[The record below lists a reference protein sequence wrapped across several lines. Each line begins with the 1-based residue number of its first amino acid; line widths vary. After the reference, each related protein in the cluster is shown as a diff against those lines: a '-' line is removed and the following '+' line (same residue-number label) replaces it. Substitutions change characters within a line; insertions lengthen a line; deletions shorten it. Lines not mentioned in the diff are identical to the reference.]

1 MQNHASF
8 ISSPPLSLSFRSHNS
23 NICSHLL
30 NKFSFHPIK
39 EVIVTRRSGLVRRAI
54 KIGEKAIR
62 IGGKDNEASI
72 II

>member
-8 ISSPPLSLSFRSHNS
+8 ISSPTISLSFRSHNR

-39 EVIVTRRSGLVRRAI
+39 EVIVTA
-54 KIGEKAIR
+54 AIR
-62 IGGKDNEASI
+62 IGEKGD
-72 II
+72 

>member
-1 MQNHASF
+1 MQNRASF
-8 ISSPPLSLSFRSHNS
+8 ISSPTLSLGFRCHNS

-30 NKFSFHPIK
+30 NNISFHPIK
-39 EVIVTRRSGLVRRAI
+39 EVIVVAAI
-54 KIGEKAIR
+54 RIGGKAIR

>member
-1 MQNHASF
+1 MQNHSSF
-8 ISSPPLSLSFRSHNS
+8 ISSPTLSLGFRWHNS

-30 NKFSFHPIK
+30 NNISFHPIK
-39 EVIVTRRSGLVRRAI
+39 EVIVVAAI
-54 KIGEKAIR
+54 RIVEKAIR

>member
-1 MQNHASF
+1 MQNRASF
-8 ISSPPLSLSFRSHNS
+8 ISSPTLSLGFRCHNS

-30 NKFSFHPIK
+30 NNISFHPIK
-39 EVIVTRRSGLVRRAI
+39 EVIVVAAI
-54 KIGEKAIR
+54 RIGEKAIR

>member
-1 MQNHASF
+1 MQNLTSF
-8 ISSPPLSLSFRSHNS
+8 ISSPPLSLGYRSHNS

-30 NKFSFHPIK
+30 IKFSFHPIK
-39 EVIVTRRSGLVRRAI
+39 EVIVVAAI
-54 KIGEKAIR
+54 RIGEKAIR

>member
-1 MQNHASF
+1 MQNRASF
-8 ISSPPLSLSFRSHNS
+8 ISSPTLSLGFRCHNS

-30 NKFSFHPIK
+30 NNISFHPIK
-39 EVIVTRRSGLVRRAI
+39 EVIMVAAI
-54 KIGEKAIR
+54 RIGEKAIR

>member
-1 MQNHASF
+1 MQNHTSF
-8 ISSPPLSLSFRSHNS
+8 ISSPTLSLGFRSNNS

-30 NKFSFHPIK
+30 IKFSFHPIK
-39 EVIVTRRSGLVRRAI
+39 EVIVVA
-54 KIGEKAIR
+54 AIR